1 MEENMENMTVMT
13 GDVLDLNAYKTYG
26 EYKAA
31 LDGELQRSAESF
43 VRIGYLLKVARDT
56 DILAESG
63 YRSVNEFADKEYGL
77 DKSQVSRFIR
87 INDEFSENGYSDRL
101 QEQYRSFGYAKLAMM
116 LLLPAEIN
124 EELSGRYSKADIR
137 ALREEVD
144 EEKEKTDIEVMLE
157 EKDERQQ
164 DCSAL
169 GRVLYQLGKDNP
181 EMYLEIYNAAYNTVY
196 DDTIRPLTEKLMDV
210 LAPAGEAIISV
221 RIAGEGRKM
230 LSIKG
235 IDADPVLVDV
245 RSGEK
250 ISCTWDKLINEIKRI
265 CPDAEDG
272 EKAWEILY
280 GEPFPKKEA
289 AVAPVQPKK
298 EQASRKVSRVTKA
311 KKPEKTGTESEQ
323 TEQNK
328 EQEAPAEQAED
339 QNGQEAAG
347 GENEESRENETQET
361 ACADGG
367 QTEESSADHEPADTK
382 DGAAGGAGEDSAGGG
397 TDGENGAGVAPV
409 QPGEQLEGQINIQ
422 DYPQYMPDAPAGSRE
437 NGAEA
442 AGDTERP
449 ENPEKTGTE
458 DESAEAAGKEDS
470 GGKIKDL
477 DGMRRHVENQKKIIA
492 SAISLMSTFC
502 EQGIWD
508 GLINEAKE
516 IITRAESAKNMEEM
530 WNG

>member
-164 DCSAL
+164 DRSAL
-169 GRVLYQLGKDNP
+169 GRALYQLGKDNP
-181 EMYLEIYNAAYNTVY
+181 ELYLRIYDAMYWAGPVIE
-196 DDTIRPLTEKLMDV
+196 ELMDV
-210 LAPAGEAIISV
+210 LAPEGEAIISV

-235 IDADPVLVDV
+235 TAVDPVLIDV

-250 ISCTWDKLINEIKRI
+250 QTYTWTELVNELEFLF
-265 CPDAEDG
+265 PDTENSRRSF
-272 EKAWEILY
+272 EMRY
-280 GEPFPKKEA
+280 GEPFPEKKEE
-289 AVAPVQPKK
+289 VAPVQPKK
-298 EQASRKVSRVTKA
+298 EQTSRKVSRVTKA
-311 KKPEKTGTESEQ
+311 KKPEK
-323 TEQNK
+323 
-328 EQEAPAEQAED
+328 
-339 QNGQEAAG
+339 
-347 GENEESRENETQET
+347 
-361 ACADGG
+361 
-367 QTEESSADHEPADTK
+367 
-382 DGAAGGAGEDSAGGG
+382 AGEE
-397 TDGENGAGVAPV
+397 T
-409 QPGEQLEGQINIQ
+409 
-422 DYPQYMPDAPAGSRE
+422 
-437 NGAEA
+437 
-442 AGDTERP
+442 
-449 ENPEKTGTE
+449 
-458 DESAEAAGKEDS
+458 ESAEAAGAEDP
-470 GGKIKDL
+470 GAVIRDA
-477 DGMRRHVENQKKIIA
+477 DGLEWHIENQTKII
-492 SAISLMSTFC
+492 IDDLQKMDGLCT
-502 EQGIWD
+502 QHNWD
-508 GLINEAKE
+508 GLIKKAYQV
-516 IITRAESAKNMEEM
+516 IDRAEAIKNMEEM
-530 WNG
+530 WNE

>member
-101 QEQYRSFGYAKLAMM
+101 QERYSSFGYTKLAMM

-164 DCSAL
+164 DLSAL
-169 GRVLYQLGKDNP
+169 GKFLHQFGRENPKLYIK
-181 EMYLEIYNAAYNTVY
+181 IYDVVW
-196 DDTIRPLTEKLMDV
+196 DVIWDTPYKKTAVEDIMDI
-210 LAPAGEAIISV
+210 LAPAGEAMISV
-221 RIAGEGRKM
+221 RIAGEGRKI

-235 IDADPVLVDV
+235 ADTDLVLVDA

-250 ISCTWDKLINEIKRI
+250 VSCTWEQMINGLRQV
-265 CPDAEDG
+265 CQNAEDG
-272 EKAWEILY
+272 QKAWETLY
-280 GEPFPKKEA
+280 GEPFPEKKEE
-289 AVAPVQPKK
+289 VAPVQPQK

-311 KKPEKTGTESEQ
+311 KKTEKTGTESEQ

-367 QTEESSADHEPADTK
+367 QTEEPAADPEPADTE
-382 DGAAGGAGEDSAGGG
+382 DGATGGAGEDSAGGG

-409 QPGEQLEGQINIQ
+409 QPGEQLEGQMDITE
-422 DYPQYMPDAPAGSRE
+422 YPEYM
-437 NGAEA
+437 
-442 AGDTERP
+442 P

-458 DESAEAAGKEDS
+458 DESAEAAGGEDHGVVITDS
-470 GGKIKDL
+470 
-477 DGMRRHVENQKKIIA
+477 DGMKQHIENQKKIIA
-492 SAISLMSTFC
+492 DAISLMSTYC
-502 EQGIWD
+502 NRGIWD
-508 GLINEAKE
+508 GLIEEANA
-516 IITRAESAKNMEEM
+516 IITRAESIKNMEEM
-530 WNG
+530 WHG